1 MSNKP
6 ESSAA
11 VLPLA
16 GESPVVELH
25 CAVKHFIHGDQSNV
39 QGLSLMVER
48 GEIMVLLGPSGC
60 GKTTTLRLIAGFEQP
75 DAGTVRIAGK
85 PVADRQRNVPP
96 EKRGLGMVFQ
106 DYALFPHLTAA
117 ENVAFGL
124 HKMDRRKRAERVD
137 EVLALADDD
146 DLVDVGQA
154 SVPLGPGWRGGSHG
168 RCRRRCGHGSR
179 YSAER

>member
-124 HKMDRRKRAERVD
+124 HKMDR
-137 EVLALADDD
+137 
-146 DLVDVGQA
+146 
-154 SVPLGPGWRGGSHG
+154 
-168 RCRRRCGHGSR
+168 
-179 YSAER
+179 